1 MKNFILFIIMM
12 TLLALTGCVDTSSVQ
27 QEMEDSKAVNAQQE
41 QYSKTQ
47 PVPFFDYS
55 RERSVYT
62 QIYKARNKAVATH
75 TVWRGSMSIIEGDC
89 PSIGFPIP
97 YDVQLTNPEKITLL
111 SLGRADD
118 YVDGTVEQ
126 AEPNGLFSSKT
137 TAATWIMCAFMDQGI
152 AKMMPVYV
160 EGKVTTY
167 PYPVN
172 VDYETNRV
180 FPADLVA
187 KPSVIITE
195 GGR

>member
-1 MKNFILFIIMM
+1 MKRLMMFIILV
-12 TLLALTGCVDTSSVQ
+12 TLLAMEAGCVDTSSVQ
-27 QEMEDSKAVNAQQE
+27 QEMADSKAVNAQQE
-41 QYSKTQ
+41 QYAKTQ

-75 TVWRGSMSIIEGDC
+75 TVWRGAMSIIEGDC

-111 SLGRADD
+111 SLGRTDD

-137 TAATWIMCAFMDQGI
+137 TAATWIMCAIKDQGV
-152 AKMMPVYV
+152 AKMVPVYV

-167 PYPVN
+167 PYPVT
-172 VDYETNRV
+172 VDYDKNRV
-180 FPADLVA
+180 RKAEGA
-187 KPSVIITE
+187 KPSVVITE